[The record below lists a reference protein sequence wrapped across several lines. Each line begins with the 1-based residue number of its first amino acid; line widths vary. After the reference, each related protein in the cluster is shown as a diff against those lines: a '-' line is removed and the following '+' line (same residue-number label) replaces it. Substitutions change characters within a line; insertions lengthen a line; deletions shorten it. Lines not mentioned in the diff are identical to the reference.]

1 LAVHFSNRISKISI
15 GLYRFTGFSSAYSG
29 IRLFPRAAG
38 SFLEIS
44 MRTSYVR
51 LFRDPS
57 EKTDWLVSFTRRA
70 KDGPKS
76 PIQIEFFETL
86 NETSGSLLRDCTFGP
101 GIENLRVENPLRGVP

>member
-1 LAVHFSNRISKISI
+1 M
-15 GLYRFTGFSSAYSG
+15 GLYRFIGSSCTFSG
-29 IRLFPRAAG
+29 IRLFPSAAG

-44 MRTSYVR
+44 MRKSYLR

-57 EKTDWLVSFTRRA
+57 ERTDWLVSLTRRA
-70 KDGPKS
+70 KDGLKS

-86 NETSGSLLRDCTFGP
+86 NETSGSLLRDCPFGP